1 MVEGEWDLDIALE
14 RADKPE
20 EAGALIACLL
30 SPVAGSLT
38 RTLTNIGG
46 GANL

>member
-1 MVEGEWDLDIALE
+1 MEGEWDLDIALE
-14 RADKPE
+14 RAGTPE

-38 RTLTNIGG
+38 RALINIGG
-46 GANL
+46 GANF